1 MPSATTTI
9 FNQNANAIAQFHG
22 GPGRVDYAPTYA
34 ATMALDLANNAY
46 AFINGLN
53 STSPTSTITAT
64 TGGVLGQEAAV
75 MIKDTGGI
83 TVTLSTNFKVSATVN
98 PTTGKTI
105 TVFFMS
111 NGTNWIETGR
121 STAITH

>member
-1 MPSATTTI
+1 MASTVI
-9 FNQNANAIAQFHG
+9 FNQPANMIAQPIG
-22 GPGRVDYAPTYA
+22 GPGRQDYAPTYA

-46 AFINGLN
+46 CYINGLN
-53 STSPTSTITAT
+53 SVSATSTMTAT
-64 TGGVLGQEAAV
+64 TGGVLGQESAI
-75 MIKDTGGI
+75 MIKDTGGV